1 MKFQR
6 ILKKNATAPPV
17 KKKLEI
23 CFDPHIQFIEVKGWS
38 ITDDGI
44 KDYDKLLS
52 RIDTILLKSNTLVIS
67 FKYQMFNSTTIKYLL
82 KIIKLMNLAYLKGK
96 RIKIFWNVTAK
107 KDDEMAEVGF
117 DLSLMCDFD
126 FRIITEDSRINTKT
140 LDDKKVIEHRKFMFG
155 FSRSRDGRAA

>member
-6 ILKKNATAPPV
+6 ILKKTPVATTN
-17 KKKLEI
+17 KKLDI

-38 ITDDGI
+38 IT
-44 KDYDKLLS
+44 KDIVGDYEKLIS
-52 RIDTILLKSNTLVIS
+52 RIETILLKSNTLVMS
-67 FKYQMFNSTTIKYLL
+67 FKYQMFNTTTVKYLL
-82 KIIKLMNLAYLKGK
+82 KIIKLMNRSFRKGK
-96 RIKIFWNVTAK
+96 KMKIFWIVSAK

-155 FSRSRDGRAA
+155 FSRTRDGRAA